1 MGVYKTE
8 GIILKR
14 IDVGEADKILTVF
27 SKQRGKISV
36 IAKGVRRVTSRKG
49 GNLELLYHCVF
60 YLAEGRNLDVL
71 SDVSVIENF
80 DEMRSNLVKIGYAYQ
95 IAEVLDKLTVEDQ
108 EAFTVFELLRET
120 LETLNAATRRYEL
133 ILTSFSIKLLSD
145 LGFWSANDLKV
156 TPSIK
161 KTLLFLERASYSN
174 VLRLR
179 LEKRVSEEA
188 VSFIESYVEYVIERK
203 LVSKKFVRDIERHV

>member
-1 MGVYKTE
+1 M
-8 GIILKR
+8 
-14 IDVGEADKILTVF
+14 
-27 SKQRGKISV
+27 
-36 IAKGVRRVTSRKG
+36 RRVTSRKG